1 MFKKHTLYTSTRSA
15 TMFNNEY
22 YAEGVSKVGR
32 KKFFF
37 ADNVDGNTAEGSLI
51 VGGKVV
57 STKHLRIEFGLFKE
71 ATDEDIQE
79 LPKAF
84 IDGLCHE
91 SRQALLGKKSG
102 DSSIGDAIEAN
113 ESLKKLSEE
122 IKANLRACAAD
133 VLKATVEN
141 GTFEKEFDKILAPAI
156 KKAAEEITATKVVVK
171 RRDDTEVDFDSCHEV
186 FPAVLKRA
194 SVGLNVMLVGRAGT
208 GKTAIAY
215 QVAEALGL
223 PFSSV
228 SCTAGMGEAELRG
241 RLLPVTGGGWEYM
254 TSDFVNIYENGGV
267 FLFDEIDA
275 ADSNTL
281 LFINQALANGR
292 FNLDIRRENTL
303 VKRHKDFICIAA
315 ANTFGNGG
323 TFEYAGREKLD
334 ESTLDRFRAGV
345 IEVGYDAKLER
356 NLVHRKLL
364 TWAEATRKKLD
375 SNQIR
380 RPLSTRFLIDCT
392 KAIHAGVLT
401 VDEAIKTFYIGLTEK
416 QIKAIG
422 G

>member
-1 MFKKHTLYTSTRSA
+1 MFKKHTLYTSTRSSSI
-15 TMFNNEY
+15 FNTEY
-22 YAEGVSKVGR
+22 YVDGVTKDGR
-32 KKFFF
+32 KKLFF
-37 ADNVDGNTAEGSLI
+37 AEKVDGSRAEGSI
-51 VGGKVV
+51 IIDGKTL
-57 STKHLRIEFGLFKE
+57 STHHLRIEFGLFKE
-71 ATDEDIQE
+71 ATEEEIQQ
-79 LPKAF
+79 LPRAF
-84 IDGLCHE
+84 IDGLCYE
-91 SRQALLGKKSG
+91 SREALLGKKVG
-102 DSSIGDAIEAN
+102 DSSIADAIEAN

-156 KKAAEEITATKVVVK
+156 RKAAEEITATKVVVERHDGTK
-171 RRDDTEVDFDSCHEV
+171 VDIDSCHEV
-186 FPAVLKRA
+186 FPSVIKRA

-215 QVAEALGL
+215 QVAEALNL

-241 RLLPVTGGGWEYM
+241 RLLPVEGGGWEYM
-254 TSDFVNIYENGGV
+254 SSDFVRIYEGGGV

-303 VKRHKDFICIAA
+303 VKRHKDFVCIAA

-345 IEVGYDAKLER
+345 VEVGYDEKLEKK
-356 NLVHRKLL
+356 LVNPSLL
-364 TWAEATRKKLD
+364 AWAKAARPKLD

-380 RPLSTRFLIDCT
+380 RPLSTRFLIDST
-392 KAIHAGVLT
+392 KAINAGVMT
-401 VDEAIKTFYIGLTEK
+401 VDEAIKTFYIGLTDK
-416 QIKAIG
+416 QVKAVG